1 MISPNAL
8 TAWRTTHPWA
18 DDEQVEQDLIMTR
31 VAIEIANDL
40 YLGNV
45 LAWRGGTCLHKLFLP
60 AARRYSEDLDYV
72 AYGLSAE
79 NNDMRKLRT
88 ALRNVAER
96 IGLEIGKH
104 PKTTSDRLN
113 EHFTYTSLGAVRR
126 RIKVEINLDEVPA
139 VSPLAR
145 RPLAARTDWW
155 TGSADVLTFVPVELL
170 ATKFRALAQRR
181 KGRDLNDLNVAHEIL
196 GLDDTT
202 LAEAASH
209 YLHHADITPSV
220 FRARLAAHG
229 ADPEFT
235 NDTGVYLVDPEQAQ
249 HPTALVN
256 RWILWS
262 AATSTSHMPS
272 AHTTRP
278 RANANNGQSPASASV
293 RSTAQFSVRLTSHRM
308 TTRNGANTTSTS
320 PEPAHST
327 VGHSEPETQNPEPRW
342 PNSYARLFDTV
353 LTR

>member
-8 TAWRTTHPWA
+8 TAWRATHPWA

-31 VAIEIANDL
+31 VAIEIANDP

-60 AARRYSEDLDYV
+60 TARRYSEDLDYV
-72 AYGLSAE
+72 AYGLSVE
-79 NNDMRKLRT
+79 NNDMRRLRV
-88 ALRNVAER
+88 ALRSVAER
-96 IGLEIGKH
+96 VGLEIGKH
-104 PKTTSDRLN
+104 PKTTNDRLN
-113 EHFTYTSLGAVRR
+113 EHFTYTSLGAVCR

-139 VSPLAR
+139 VSPIAR

-181 KGRDLNDLNVAHEIL
+181 KGRDLNDLNLAHEIL

-202 LAEAASH
+202 LAEAAAH
-209 YLHHADITPSV
+209 YLHHADITPTV
-220 FRARLAAHG
+220 FRSRLAAHG

-235 NDTGVYLVDPEQAQ
+235 NDTGVYLIDPEQAQ
-249 HPTALVN
+249 HPTTLVN

-262 AATSTSHMPS
+262 DRYLDLPYAQRAYDSSPS
-272 AHTTRP
+272 NRKQRTVNDIRERLLHKNVQCPIYRDDNENPQRCEHHLDLNGTCPLHGRP
-278 RANANNGQSPASASV
+278 
-293 RSTAQFSVRLTSHRM
+293 L
-308 TTRNGANTTSTS
+308 GA
-320 PEPAHST
+320 
-327 VGHSEPETQNPEPRW
+327 
-342 PNSYARLFDTV
+342 
-353 LTR
+353 

>member
-31 VAIEIANDL
+31 IAIEIANDP

-60 AARRYSEDLDYV
+60 TARRYSEDLDYV
-72 AYGLSAE
+72 AYGLSVE
-79 NNDMRKLRT
+79 NNDMRRLRA

-113 EHFTYTSLGAVRR
+113 EHFTYTSLGGIVR

-145 RPLAARTDWW
+145 RPLATRTDWW

-196 GLDDTT
+196 GLDDTA
-202 LAEAASH
+202 LAEAAAH
-209 YLHHADITPSV
+209 YLHYADITPTV

-235 NDTGVYLVDPEQAQ
+235 NDTGMYLIDPEQAH

-262 AATSTSHMPS
+262 DRHLDLPYAQRAYDMSPTNRKKRTIEDIRQRLDRKTLQCPIYGAETENSQRCEHNLDATGTCPVH
-272 AHTTRP
+272 
-278 RANANNGQSPASASV
+278 GQP
-293 RSTAQFSVRLTSHRM
+293 L
-308 TTRNGANTTSTS
+308 GA
-320 PEPAHST
+320 
-327 VGHSEPETQNPEPRW
+327 
-342 PNSYARLFDTV
+342 
-353 LTR
+353 

>member
-31 VAIEIANDL
+31 VAIEIANDP

-60 AARRYSEDLDYV
+60 VARRYSEDLDYV
-72 AYGLSAE
+72 AYGLSVE
-79 NNDMRKLRT
+79 NNDMRRLRSALRT
-88 ALRNVAER
+88 VAER

-113 EHFTYTSLGAVRR
+113 EHFSCTSLGAIRR
-126 RIKVEINLDEVPA
+126 RIKVGINLDEIPA

-145 RPLAARTDWW
+145 RPLATRTDWW
-155 TGSADVLTFVPVELL
+155 TGNAEVLTYTSVELL

-181 KGRDLNDLNVAHEIL
+181 KGRDLNDLNTAHEIL
-196 GLDDTT
+196 ELDDTA
-202 LAEAASH
+202 LAQAAAH
-209 YLHHADITPSV
+209 YLHHADITPTV

-235 NDTGVYLVDPEQAQ
+235 NDTAVYLIDPEQAQ
-249 HPTALVN
+249 PPPALVN

-262 AATSTSHMPS
+262 DRHLDLPYAQRAYDASPS
-272 AHTTRP
+272 KRKQ
-278 RANANNGQSPASASV
+278 RAIDDIRQRVLDG
-293 RSTAQFSVRLTSHRM
+293 TAQCPTYSAQQDHSQRCEHHLDVTGTCPLHGRPL
-308 TTRNGANTTSTS
+308 GA
-320 PEPAHST
+320 
-327 VGHSEPETQNPEPRW
+327 
-342 PNSYARLFDTV
+342 
-353 LTR
+353 

>member
-1 MISPNAL
+1 VISPNAL

-31 VAIEIANDL
+31 VAIEIANDP

-60 AARRYSEDLDYV
+60 TALRYSDDLDYV
-72 AYGLSAE
+72 AYGLSIE
-79 NNDMRKLRT
+79 NNDMRQLRA

-96 IGLEIGKH
+96 IGLEIGAH
-104 PKTTSDRLN
+104 PKTTSERLN

-139 VSPLAR
+139 VSPLDR
-145 RPLAARTDWW
+145 RPLSARTDWW
-155 TGSADVLTFVPVELL
+155 VGSADVLTFVPVELL

-196 GLDDTT
+196 GLDDTA
-202 LAEAASH
+202 LAAAAAH
-209 YLHHADITPSV
+209 YLHHAAIAPTA

-229 ADPEFT
+229 EDPEFT
-235 NDTGVYLVDPEQAQ
+235 NDTGVYLIDPELA
-249 HPTALVN
+249 HPPAALVN

-262 AATSTSHMPS
+262 DRHLDLQYAQRAYDMSPSNRKLRTIDDIRQRLDRKTVQCPIYRADSENAQRCEYQLDATGTCPVH
-272 AHTTRP
+272 
-278 RANANNGQSPASASV
+278 GQP
-293 RSTAQFSVRLTSHRM
+293 L
-308 TTRNGANTTSTS
+308 GA
-320 PEPAHST
+320 
-327 VGHSEPETQNPEPRW
+327 
-342 PNSYARLFDTV
+342 
-353 LTR
+353 

>member
-31 VAIEIANDL
+31 VAIEIANDR

-60 AARRYSEDLDYV
+60 TAHRYSEDLDYV
-72 AYGLSAE
+72 AYGLSVE
-79 NNDMRKLRT
+79 NNDMRQLRA

-113 EHFTYTSLGAVRR
+113 EHFTYTSLGTVRR

-145 RPLAARTDWW
+145 RPLAAGTDWW

-181 KGRDLNDLNVAHEIL
+181 KGRDLNDLNLAHEIL

-202 LAEAASH
+202 LAGAAAH
-209 YLHHADITPSV
+209 YLHHADITPAV
-220 FRARLAAHG
+220 FRARLAAHDT
-229 ADPEFT
+229 DPEFA
-235 NDTGVYLVDPEQAQ
+235 NDTGVYLIDPEQAQ
-249 HPTALVN
+249 HPAALVN

-262 AATSTSHMPS
+262 DRHLDLPYAQRAYDASPS
-272 AHTTRP
+272 KRKQRAVDDIRQRLLDGTVQCPIYSRQEDQSQRCEHHLDVTGTCPLHGRP
-278 RANANNGQSPASASV
+278 
-293 RSTAQFSVRLTSHRM
+293 L
-308 TTRNGANTTSTS
+308 GA
-320 PEPAHST
+320 
-327 VGHSEPETQNPEPRW
+327 
-342 PNSYARLFDTV
+342 
-353 LTR
+353 